1 MNPTI
6 VSLRLGLVATMAL
19 LASCAS
25 TGAMISAPGVALRN
39 VELTRLSTSG
49 QTVLLGFD
57 VSNPNPFPLPVRS
70 IAYGVALDGH
80 RFASGRA
87 ESNFTIPAEGDGAFA
102 VSVELDLLKS
112 APALLYIVKDSLQG
126 EVDYALEGEFGLDLP
141 LVQPV
146 PFEASGSIRL
156 QARAF

>member
-1 MNPTI
+1 MGLI
-6 VSLRLGLVATMAL
+6 VTTVL

-25 TGAMISAPGVALRN
+25 TGAMISAPDVALRN
-39 VELTRLSTSG
+39 VELTRLSSSG

-70 IAYGVALDGH
+70 IAYGVELDGH

-87 ESNFTIPAEGDGAFA
+87 ESEFTIPAEGDGTFA
-102 VSVELDLLKS
+102 VSVEIDLLKT
-112 APALLYIVKDSLQG
+112 APALLYIVKDSLQR
-126 EVDYALEGEFGLDLP
+126 EVAYALEGELGLDLP
-141 LVQPV
+141 LVPAV